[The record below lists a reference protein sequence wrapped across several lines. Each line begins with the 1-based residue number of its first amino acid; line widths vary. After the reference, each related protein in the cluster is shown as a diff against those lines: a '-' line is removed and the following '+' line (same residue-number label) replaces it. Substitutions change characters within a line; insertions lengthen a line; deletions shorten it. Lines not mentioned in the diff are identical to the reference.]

1 MEESNRAGQ
10 QPRMS
15 SADTYIGTADL
26 AGQCCQY
33 PVDHL
38 QAVCLVDTP
47 LQAVYLVGIL
57 QAVHRNSHGGVQ
69 Q

>member
-38 QAVCLVDTP
+38 QAVYLVDT
-47 LQAVYLVGIL
+47 LQAVHLVGIL
-57 QAVHRNSHGGVQ
+57 QAIHRNSHGGIQ